1 MPSACKLVR
10 KVLHIEVRIRV
21 RKMVRMVVRIQ
32 VRKMVRKRVRMV
44 LRKLVRMVHRSKAGR
59 DRMTVHD
66 WTSYGSN
73 PPKVLL
79 WLTKKRTRSS
89 FPVVF
94 SLKTPFVLSR

>member
-1 MPSACKLVR
+1 MHKVRHMKVDMLVGMLVGMLVDMPAGS
-10 KVLHIEVRIRV
+10 
-21 RKMVRMVVRIQ
+21 MQ
-32 VRKMVRKRVRMV
+32 VHMV
-44 LRKLVRMVHRSKAGR
+44 LRRLVRMVRHSKVGR
-59 DRMTVHD
+59 DRMTVRS